1 MPNASLD
8 STAMPL
14 IELQELGTFYRDT
27 RFLLN

>member
-14 IELQELGTFYRDT
+14 IELQELGTFYGDT
-27 RFLLN
+27 FFA